1 MATTTWAALRDLLAD
16 RYDELR
22 ARLARRL
29 GSEELASESLNEA
42 WLRLHR
48 QDDVGAMQS
57 PSGYVLRMAVN
68 IATDHRRA
76 ESRRARR
83 SEVRAA
89 LEIPDT
95 APDPAREV
103 EGRLQLEAL
112 QQAIETLPERSRE
125 ILIATRLHGL
135 PQQDI
140 ADRFGITTRMV
151 RIELRRALDHCEA
164 FLEKNKTNYFLS
176 DPSQTSM
183 DETQYLP
190 PVPPRSKRDDTA

>member
-48 QDDVGAMQS
+48 QDDAGAMQS
-57 PSGYVLRMAVN
+57 PIGYVLRMAVN

-125 ILIATRLHGL
+125 ILIAARLHGL

-151 RIELRRALDHCEA
+151 RMELRRALDHCEA
-164 FLEKNKTNYFLS
+164 CLEKKKANYFLS
-176 DPSQTSM
+176 GSSQSSK
-183 DETQYLP
+183 DETQCLP